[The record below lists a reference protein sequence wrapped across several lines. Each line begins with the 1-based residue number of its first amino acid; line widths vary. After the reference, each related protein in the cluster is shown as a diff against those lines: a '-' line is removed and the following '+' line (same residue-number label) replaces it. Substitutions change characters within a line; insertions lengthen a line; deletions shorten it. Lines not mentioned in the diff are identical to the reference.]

1 MDKKKKTCQNSP
13 KEKFQSEMSL
23 VKSCLTY
30 FIQFSLFFFTGQVS
44 KMDTISFGALCDFM
58 EDLRESKEN
67 KKKIGKLSRFLAK
80 CRDTLSKDNNDTD
93 LFPIIRLLV
102 PQLDRERG
110 SYGIKETLLS
120 KIVTNLLKL
129 GKTDAD
135 RLKNYKTPGKT
146 KDSNDFATIL
156 GQVMKDRA
164 YPRTNISI
172 VEINERLS
180 QLILMNAN
188 KEGVTEVLME
198 VFKKMDAVMIKW
210 LVRIILKSMN
220 FEGLGHN
227 GILKCF
233 HQDAKELFDTNAD
246 LRKVI
251 LTLLTFV
258 LIILHADSLLT
269 RVVYFVIDYYIT
281 ESQVLMW

>member
-1 MDKKKKTCQNSP
+1 
-13 KEKFQSEMSL
+13 
-23 VKSCLTY
+23 
-30 FIQFSLFFFTGQVS
+30 
-44 KMDTISFGALCDFM
+44 MDTISFGALCDFM

-67 KKKIGKLSRFLAK
+67 KKKLGKLSRFLGK
-80 CRDTLSKDNNDTD
+80 CRETLSLASSNDMD
-93 LFPIIRLLV
+93 LFPIMRLLV

-129 GKTDAD
+129 GKTDAEK
-135 RLKNYKTPGKT
+135 LKNYKTPGKS
-146 KDSNDFATIL
+146 KDSNDFATVL

-172 VEINERLS
+172 VEINESLG
-180 QLILMNAN
+180 QLILMNAK

-251 LTLLTFV
+251 ESCFLSNNQEF
-258 LIILHADSLLT
+258 
-269 RVVYFVIDYYIT
+269 VYFQRFDEFFPQFQFSPSNQKLVYFQRFDKFFGFYFFP
-281 ESQVLMW
+281 